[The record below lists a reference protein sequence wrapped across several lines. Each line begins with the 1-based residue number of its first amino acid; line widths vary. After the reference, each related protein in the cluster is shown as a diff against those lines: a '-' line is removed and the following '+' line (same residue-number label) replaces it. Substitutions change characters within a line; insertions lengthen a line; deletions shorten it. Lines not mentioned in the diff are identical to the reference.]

1 MVISNHFSKK
11 GLAHRP
17 TETTILIRGGFVVPT
32 GLLSLLR
39 REKKTAT
46 ESSEK
51 KNAHPKKDIVG
62 PWSQLVGALENSQM
76 ISTFKLIC

>member
-1 MVISNHFSKK
+1 M
-11 GLAHRP
+11 
-17 TETTILIRGGFVVPT
+17 VPT

-39 REKKTAT
+39 RRKKTAA

-62 PWSQLVGALENSQM
+62 PWSQLVGALENPQM